1 MFSWASVL
9 LLAVFALASC
19 SSSDDDVK
27 KAEAPLMTAFGFYAE
42 DNAGVLS
49 KDYVG
54 TISGTSITV
63 SMPSSINKTALVAR
77 FTTNEGNKVLVNGV
91 TQVSQTTKNDFTN
104 PVDYTV
110 SNSDG
115 SNNARYSV
123 TITKSSNVSWS
134 EAAVYS
140 ASEVYAGAVLK
151 INPTNNVPM
160 IAFKERADESEKMT
174 VVQLSGSSLAN
185 VGNASFSSKVSSSN
199 YDFDISPEGTPYVAY
214 SNSES
219 SLLSGALSV
228 MRYDG
233 SAWTAVGDASVLKA
247 QSNFVGMAALSGNRL
262 VVNLIDQESRKDT
275 RAADA
280 SQNITAIK
288 GRNGGLLAYWTGE
301 AAAYTASQMKFIQ
314 DTTEMQK
321 LTGLCYATEE
331 MLQDVPAMSA
341 YIAQGFAD
349 EFAFK
354 IDDAILNGTGNGMPL
369 GVLATSATPAQNNG
383 ALVTIAKE
391 SGQPNGTLV
400 LNNILKMWNAMPAN
414 HRANA
419 KWYIN
424 QDLEILLYQLLMNTG
439 SLTYTGKDSDAA
451 DVALSMNMGM
461 PLFVPAGSLANSPHG
476 TLLGRPIVPIEQAGA
491 VGEKGDISLLDLSQ
505 YRWID
510 KSGVNAQTSI
520 HVRFLYDE
528 TAFKFTYRAGGKP
541 IWKNTI
547 EAYKGNTVRSPFVTL
562 AARS

>member
-1 MFSWASVL
+1 MKRVKDLFSWASVL

-262 VVNLIDQESRKDT
+262 VVNQQNNSAKADFARRVMVSSVYNGSAWT
-275 RAADA
+275 NTAATTNQIYA
-280 SQNITAIK
+280 CVTAGDGTNAYTLYINRGK
-288 GRNGGLLAYWTGE
+288 VDGVNYGMNVVKYDGTAWSTLRSNYVRSGATQTSIVGYGLTVAPDGTLYIWTG
-301 AAAYTASQMKFIQ
+301 
-314 DTTEMQK
+314 
-321 LTGLCYATEE
+321 
-331 MLQDVPAMSA
+331 
-341 YIAQGFAD
+341 
-349 EFAFK
+349 
-354 IDDAILNGTGNGMPL
+354 DDADNTGSYDVRLERYMPL
-369 GVLATSATPAQNNG
+369 GF
-383 ALVTIAKE
+383 
-391 SGQPNGTLV
+391 
-400 LNNILKMWNAMPAN
+400 
-414 HRANA
+414 
-419 KWYIN
+419 
-424 QDLEILLYQLLMNTG
+424 
-439 SLTYTGKDSDAA
+439 
-451 DVALSMNMGM
+451 ALSTHTSVAVAVA
-461 PLFVPAGSLANSPHG
+461 PDG
-476 TLLGRPIVPIEQAGA
+476 TPYV
-491 VGEKGDISLLDLSQ
+491 
-505 YRWID
+505 
-510 KSGVNAQTSI
+510 
-520 HVRFLYDE
+520 
-528 TAFKFTYRAGGKP
+528 
-541 IWKNTI
+541 
-547 EAYKGNTVRSPFVTL
+547 AYKNEADNNYPYVIYLDSETNQWSTPVRL
-562 AARS
+562 AEVAASDVNIAFAKDGTGYLTFTDGDNHIHLMRYAEAN

>member
-1 MFSWASVL
+1 MKRVKDLFSWASVL

-174 VVQLSGSSLAN
+174 VVQLSGSSLASTSHPK
-185 VGNASFSSKVSSSN
+185 AR
-199 YDFDISPEGTPYVAY
+199 
-214 SNSES
+214 
-219 SLLSGALSV
+219 LMWL
-228 MRYDG
+228 
-233 SAWTAVGDASVLKA
+233 TA
-247 QSNFVGMAALSGNRL
+247 
-262 VVNLIDQESRKDT
+262 
-275 RAADA
+275 
-280 SQNITAIK
+280 
-288 GRNGGLLAYWTGE
+288 
-301 AAAYTASQMKFIQ
+301 TASRH
-314 DTTEMQK
+314 
-321 LTGLCYATEE
+321 C
-331 MLQDVPAMSA
+331 
-341 YIAQGFAD
+341 
-349 EFAFK
+349 
-354 IDDAILNGTGNGMPL
+354 
-369 GVLATSATPAQNNG
+369 
-383 ALVTIAKE
+383 
-391 SGQPNGTLV
+391 
-400 LNNILKMWNAMPAN
+400 
-414 HRANA
+414 
-419 KWYIN
+419 
-424 QDLEILLYQLLMNTG
+424 
-439 SLTYTGKDSDAA
+439 
-451 DVALSMNMGM
+451 
-461 PLFVPAGSLANSPHG
+461 
-476 TLLGRPIVPIEQAGA
+476 
-491 VGEKGDISLLDLSQ
+491 
-505 YRWID
+505 
-510 KSGVNAQTSI
+510 
-520 HVRFLYDE
+520 
-528 TAFKFTYRAGGKP
+528 
-541 IWKNTI
+541 
-547 EAYKGNTVRSPFVTL
+547 L
-562 AARS
+562 AAP

>member
-1 MFSWASVL
+1 MKRVKDLFSWASVL

-262 VVNLIDQESRKDT
+262 VVNQ
-275 RAADA
+275 
-280 SQNITAIK
+280 
-288 GRNGGLLAYWTGE
+288 
-301 AAAYTASQMKFIQ
+301 
-314 DTTEMQK
+314 
-321 LTGLCYATEE
+321 
-331 MLQDVPAMSA
+331 
-341 YIAQGFAD
+341 
-349 EFAFK
+349 
-354 IDDAILNGTGNGMPL
+354 
-369 GVLATSATPAQNNG
+369 QNN
-383 ALVTIAKE
+383 
-391 SGQPNGTLV
+391 S
-400 LNNILKMWNAMPAN
+400 
-414 HRANA
+414 
-419 KWYIN
+419 
-424 QDLEILLYQLLMNTG
+424 
-439 SLTYTGKDSDAA
+439 
-451 DVALSMNMGM
+451 
-461 PLFVPAGSLANSPHG
+461 ANS
-476 TLLGRPIVPIEQAGA
+476 
-491 VGEKGDISLLDLSQ
+491 
-505 YRWID
+505 
-510 KSGVNAQTSI
+510 
-520 HVRFLYDE
+520 
-528 TAFKFTYRAGGKP
+528 
-541 IWKNTI
+541 
-547 EAYKGNTVRSPFVTL
+547 
-562 AARS
+562 

>member
-1 MFSWASVL
+1 MKRVKDLFSWASVL

-262 VVNLIDQESRKDT
+262 VVNQQNNSAKADFARRVMVSSVFNGTAWENKEATKDPIYT
-275 RAADA
+275 CVTAGDGSNAYTLYINRGKVDGVNYGMNVVKYDGTAWSTLRSNYVRSGA
-280 SQNITAIK
+280 SQTSIVSY
-288 GRNGGLLAYWTGE
+288 GLTVAPDGTLYIWTGDDADNTGSYGVRLERYNASTNTWTVVGGNILPLGFALSTHTSVAVAVAPDGTPYVAYRNEKDNNYPYVMYLDSETNQWSTPVRLAE
-301 AAAYTASQMKFIQ
+301 AAAS
-314 DTTEMQK
+314 
-321 LTGLCYATEE
+321 
-331 MLQDVPAMSA
+331 DVN
-341 YIAQGFAD
+341 IAFAKD
-349 EFAFK
+349 
-354 IDDAILNGTGNGMPL
+354 GTGYVSFTDGDNHIHLMRY
-369 GVLATSATPAQNNG
+369 A
-383 ALVTIAKE
+383 E
-391 SGQPNGTLV
+391 
-400 LNNILKMWNAMPAN
+400 AN
-414 HRANA
+414 
-419 KWYIN
+419 
-424 QDLEILLYQLLMNTG
+424 
-439 SLTYTGKDSDAA
+439 
-451 DVALSMNMGM
+451 
-461 PLFVPAGSLANSPHG
+461 
-476 TLLGRPIVPIEQAGA
+476 
-491 VGEKGDISLLDLSQ
+491 
-505 YRWID
+505 
-510 KSGVNAQTSI
+510 
-520 HVRFLYDE
+520 
-528 TAFKFTYRAGGKP
+528 
-541 IWKNTI
+541 
-547 EAYKGNTVRSPFVTL
+547 
-562 AARS
+562 

>member
-1 MFSWASVL
+1 MKRVKDLFSWASVL

-140 ASEVYAGAVLK
+140 

-262 VVNLIDQESRKDT
+262 VVNQQNNSAKADFARRVMVSSVYNGSAWT
-275 RAADA
+275 NTAATTNQIYA
-280 SQNITAIK
+280 CVTAGDGTNAYTLYINRGK
-288 GRNGGLLAYWTGE
+288 VDGVNYGMNVVKYDGTAWSTLRSNYVRSGATQTSIVGYGLTVAPDGTLYIWTG
-301 AAAYTASQMKFIQ
+301 
-314 DTTEMQK
+314 
-321 LTGLCYATEE
+321 
-331 MLQDVPAMSA
+331 
-341 YIAQGFAD
+341 
-349 EFAFK
+349 
-354 IDDAILNGTGNGMPL
+354 DDA
-369 GVLATSATPAQNNG
+369 
-383 ALVTIAKE
+383 
-391 SGQPNGTLV
+391 
-400 LNNILKMWNAMPAN
+400 
-414 HRANA
+414 
-419 KWYIN
+419 
-424 QDLEILLYQLLMNTG
+424 DNTG
-439 SLTYTGKDSDAA
+439 SYGVRLERYNASTNTWTVVGGNILPLGF
-451 DVALSMNMGM
+451 ALSTHTSVAVAVA
-461 PLFVPAGSLANSPHG
+461 PDG
-476 TLLGRPIVPIEQAGA
+476 TPYV
-491 VGEKGDISLLDLSQ
+491 
-505 YRWID
+505 
-510 KSGVNAQTSI
+510 
-520 HVRFLYDE
+520 
-528 TAFKFTYRAGGKP
+528 
-541 IWKNTI
+541 
-547 EAYKGNTVRSPFVTL
+547 AYKNEADNNYPYVIYLDSETNQWSTPVRL
-562 AARS
+562 AEVAASDVNIAFAKDGTGYLTFTDGDNHIHLMRYAEAN

>member
-1 MFSWASVL
+1 MKRVKDLFSWASVL

-262 VVNLIDQESRKDT
+262 VVNQQNNSAKADFARRVMVSSVYNGSAWT
-275 RAADA
+275 NTAATTNQIYA
-280 SQNITAIK
+280 CVTAGDGTNAYTLYINRGK
-288 GRNGGLLAYWTGE
+288 VDGVNYGMNVVKYDGTAWSTLRSNYVRSGATQTSIVGYGLTVAPDGTLYIWTG
-301 AAAYTASQMKFIQ
+301 
-314 DTTEMQK
+314 
-321 LTGLCYATEE
+321 
-331 MLQDVPAMSA
+331 
-341 YIAQGFAD
+341 
-349 EFAFK
+349 
-354 IDDAILNGTGNGMPL
+354 DDA
-369 GVLATSATPAQNNG
+369 
-383 ALVTIAKE
+383 
-391 SGQPNGTLV
+391 
-400 LNNILKMWNAMPAN
+400 
-414 HRANA
+414 
-419 KWYIN
+419 
-424 QDLEILLYQLLMNTG
+424 DNTG
-439 SLTYTGKDSDAA
+439 SYGVRLERYNASTNTWTVVGGNILPLGF
-451 DVALSMNMGM
+451 ALSTHTSVAVAVA
-461 PLFVPAGSLANSPHG
+461 PDG
-476 TLLGRPIVPIEQAGA
+476 TPYV
-491 VGEKGDISLLDLSQ
+491 
-505 YRWID
+505 
-510 KSGVNAQTSI
+510 
-520 HVRFLYDE
+520 
-528 TAFKFTYRAGGKP
+528 
-541 IWKNTI
+541 
-547 EAYKGNTVRSPFVTL
+547 AYKNEADNNYPYVIYQQVPKNISIV
-562 AARS
+562 

>member
-1 MFSWASVL
+1 MKRVKDLFSWASVL

-262 VVNLIDQESRKDT
+262 VVNQQNNSAKADFARRVMVSSVYNGSAWT
-275 RAADA
+275 NTAATTNQIYA
-280 SQNITAIK
+280 CVTAGDGTNAYTLYINRGK
-288 GRNGGLLAYWTGE
+288 VDGVNYGMNVVKYDGTAWSTLRSNYVRSGATQTSIVGYGLTVAPDGTLYIWTG
-301 AAAYTASQMKFIQ
+301 
-314 DTTEMQK
+314 
-321 LTGLCYATEE
+321 
-331 MLQDVPAMSA
+331 
-341 YIAQGFAD
+341 
-349 EFAFK
+349 
-354 IDDAILNGTGNGMPL
+354 DDA
-369 GVLATSATPAQNNG
+369 
-383 ALVTIAKE
+383 
-391 SGQPNGTLV
+391 
-400 LNNILKMWNAMPAN
+400 
-414 HRANA
+414 
-419 KWYIN
+419 
-424 QDLEILLYQLLMNTG
+424 DNTG
-439 SLTYTGKDSDAA
+439 SYGVRLERYNASTNTWTVVGGNILPLGF
-451 DVALSMNMGM
+451 ALSTHTSVAVAVA
-461 PLFVPAGSLANSPHG
+461 PDG
-476 TLLGRPIVPIEQAGA
+476 TPYV
-491 VGEKGDISLLDLSQ
+491 
-505 YRWID
+505 
-510 KSGVNAQTSI
+510 
-520 HVRFLYDE
+520 
-528 TAFKFTYRAGGKP
+528 
-541 IWKNTI
+541 
-547 EAYKGNTVRSPFVTL
+547 AYKNEADNNYPYVIYLDSETNQWSTPVRL
-562 AARS
+562 AEVAASDVNIAFAKDGTGYLTFTDGIFH

>member
-1 MFSWASVL
+1 MKRVKDLFSWASVL

-262 VVNLIDQESRKDT
+262 VVNQQNNSAKADFARRVMVSSVYNGSAWT
-275 RAADA
+275 NTAATTNQIYA
-280 SQNITAIK
+280 CVTAGDGTNAYTLYINRGK
-288 GRNGGLLAYWTGE
+288 VDGVNYGMNVVKYDGTAWSTLRSNYVRSGATQTSIVGYGLTVAPDGTLYIWTG
-301 AAAYTASQMKFIQ
+301 
-314 DTTEMQK
+314 
-321 LTGLCYATEE
+321 
-331 MLQDVPAMSA
+331 
-341 YIAQGFAD
+341 
-349 EFAFK
+349 
-354 IDDAILNGTGNGMPL
+354 DDA
-369 GVLATSATPAQNNG
+369 
-383 ALVTIAKE
+383 
-391 SGQPNGTLV
+391 
-400 LNNILKMWNAMPAN
+400 
-414 HRANA
+414 
-419 KWYIN
+419 
-424 QDLEILLYQLLMNTG
+424 DNTG
-439 SLTYTGKDSDAA
+439 SYGVRLERYNASTNTWTVVGGNILPLGF
-451 DVALSMNMGM
+451 ALSTHTSVAVAVA
-461 PLFVPAGSLANSPHG
+461 PDG
-476 TLLGRPIVPIEQAGA
+476 TPYV
-491 VGEKGDISLLDLSQ
+491 
-505 YRWID
+505 
-510 KSGVNAQTSI
+510 
-520 HVRFLYDE
+520 
-528 TAFKFTYRAGGKP
+528 
-541 IWKNTI
+541 
-547 EAYKGNTVRSPFVTL
+547 AYKNEADNNYPYVIYLDSETNQWSTPVRL
-562 AARS
+562 AEVAASDVNIAFAKDGTGYLTFTDGDNHIHLMRYAEAN

>member
-1 MFSWASVL
+1 MKRVKDLFSWASVL

-185 VGNASFSSKVSSSN
+185 VGNASFSSKVSSSY

-219 SLLSGALSV
+219 SLLSDALSV

-247 QSNFVGMAALSGNRL
+247 QSNFVGMAALSSNRL
-262 VVNLIDQESRKDT
+262 VVNQQNNSAKADFARRVMVSSVYNGSAWT
-275 RAADA
+275 NTAATTNQIYA
-280 SQNITAIK
+280 CVTAGDGTNAYTLYINRGK
-288 GRNGGLLAYWTGE
+288 VDGVNYGMNVVKYDGTAWSTLRSNYVRSGATQTSIVGYGLTVAPDGTLYIWTGDDADNTGSYGVRLERYNASTNTWTVVGGNILPLGFALSTHTSVAVAVAPDGTPYVAYKNEADNNYPYVIYLDSETNQWSTPVRLAE
-301 AAAYTASQMKFIQ
+301 AAAS
-314 DTTEMQK
+314 
-321 LTGLCYATEE
+321 
-331 MLQDVPAMSA
+331 DVN
-341 YIAQGFAD
+341 IAFAKD
-349 EFAFK
+349 
-354 IDDAILNGTGNGMPL
+354 GTGYVSFTDGDNHIHLMRY
-369 GVLATSATPAQNNG
+369 A
-383 ALVTIAKE
+383 E
-391 SGQPNGTLV
+391 
-400 LNNILKMWNAMPAN
+400 AN
-414 HRANA
+414 
-419 KWYIN
+419 
-424 QDLEILLYQLLMNTG
+424 
-439 SLTYTGKDSDAA
+439 
-451 DVALSMNMGM
+451 
-461 PLFVPAGSLANSPHG
+461 
-476 TLLGRPIVPIEQAGA
+476 
-491 VGEKGDISLLDLSQ
+491 
-505 YRWID
+505 
-510 KSGVNAQTSI
+510 
-520 HVRFLYDE
+520 
-528 TAFKFTYRAGGKP
+528 
-541 IWKNTI
+541 
-547 EAYKGNTVRSPFVTL
+547 
-562 AARS
+562 

>member
-1 MFSWASVL
+1 MKRVKDLFSWASVL

-174 VVQLSGSSLAN
+174 VVQLSGSSLA
-185 VGNASFSSKVSSSN
+185 KVSSSN

-262 VVNLIDQESRKDT
+262 VVNQQNNSAKADFARRVMVSSVYNGSAWT
-275 RAADA
+275 NTAATTNQIYA
-280 SQNITAIK
+280 CVTAGDGTNAYTLYINRGK
-288 GRNGGLLAYWTGE
+288 VDGVNYGMNVVKYDGTAWSTLRSNYVRSGATQTSIVGYGLTVAPDGTLYIWTG
-301 AAAYTASQMKFIQ
+301 
-314 DTTEMQK
+314 
-321 LTGLCYATEE
+321 
-331 MLQDVPAMSA
+331 
-341 YIAQGFAD
+341 
-349 EFAFK
+349 
-354 IDDAILNGTGNGMPL
+354 DDA
-369 GVLATSATPAQNNG
+369 
-383 ALVTIAKE
+383 
-391 SGQPNGTLV
+391 
-400 LNNILKMWNAMPAN
+400 
-414 HRANA
+414 
-419 KWYIN
+419 
-424 QDLEILLYQLLMNTG
+424 DNTG
-439 SLTYTGKDSDAA
+439 SYGVRLERYNASTNTWTVVGGNILPLGF
-451 DVALSMNMGM
+451 ALSTHTSVAVAVA
-461 PLFVPAGSLANSPHG
+461 PDG
-476 TLLGRPIVPIEQAGA
+476 TPYV
-491 VGEKGDISLLDLSQ
+491 
-505 YRWID
+505 
-510 KSGVNAQTSI
+510 
-520 HVRFLYDE
+520 
-528 TAFKFTYRAGGKP
+528 
-541 IWKNTI
+541 
-547 EAYKGNTVRSPFVTL
+547 AYKNEADNNYPYVIYLDSETNQWSTPVRL
-562 AARS
+562 AEVAASDVNIAFAKDGTGYLTFTDGDNHIHLMRYAEAN

>member
-1 MFSWASVL
+1 MKRVKDLFSWASVL

-27 KAEAPLMTAFGFYAE
+27 KAEAPLMTAFGFYDE

-262 VVNLIDQESRKDT
+262 VVNQQNNSAKADFARRVMVSSVYNGSAWT
-275 RAADA
+275 NTAATTNQIYA
-280 SQNITAIK
+280 CVTAGDGTNAYTLYINRGK
-288 GRNGGLLAYWTGE
+288 VDGVNYGMNVVKYDGTAWSTLRSNYVRSGATQTSIVGYGLTVAPDGTLYIWTG
-301 AAAYTASQMKFIQ
+301 
-314 DTTEMQK
+314 
-321 LTGLCYATEE
+321 
-331 MLQDVPAMSA
+331 
-341 YIAQGFAD
+341 
-349 EFAFK
+349 
-354 IDDAILNGTGNGMPL
+354 DDA
-369 GVLATSATPAQNNG
+369 
-383 ALVTIAKE
+383 
-391 SGQPNGTLV
+391 
-400 LNNILKMWNAMPAN
+400 
-414 HRANA
+414 
-419 KWYIN
+419 
-424 QDLEILLYQLLMNTG
+424 DNTG
-439 SLTYTGKDSDAA
+439 SYGVRLERYNASTNTWTVVGGNILPLGF
-451 DVALSMNMGM
+451 ALSTHTSVAVAVA
-461 PLFVPAGSLANSPHG
+461 PDG
-476 TLLGRPIVPIEQAGA
+476 TPYV
-491 VGEKGDISLLDLSQ
+491 
-505 YRWID
+505 
-510 KSGVNAQTSI
+510 
-520 HVRFLYDE
+520 
-528 TAFKFTYRAGGKP
+528 
-541 IWKNTI
+541 
-547 EAYKGNTVRSPFVTL
+547 AYKNEADNNYPYVIYLDSETNQWSTPVRL
-562 AARS
+562 AEVAASDVNIAFAKDGTGYLTFTDGDNHIHLMRYAEAN